1 MSDDAV
7 KIDVIEFMGKKLNFL
22 DLGKEVGPDVPVYP
36 GHMKTAFWWH
46 KTHEETKFSLGESS
60 KYPYGFGVKGIIT
73 CDHTSTHVDAVYH
86 FDPNKSHLSV
96 DKITLQELITPA
108 AWIDLSFVQ
117 GRVHITLDA
126 VKKGLDAAE
135 VTLKPGMSLL
145 YWTGNEPYSTID
157 PYRYLSNYPGLDKE
171 ATTWLLDQG
180 LLNIGTDSPSL
191 DTPADL
197 DYPNHTVHAEREII
211 HTESLVNITK
221 IPRHS
226 GFYYAMFPLKF
237 VGLTGSPIRAFAI
250 WED

>member
-1 MSDDAV
+1 
-7 KIDVIEFMGKKLNFL
+7 
-22 DLGKEVGPDVPVYP
+22 
-36 GHMKTAFWWH
+36 
-46 KTHEETKFSLGESS
+46 
-60 KYPYGFGVKGIIT
+60 
-73 CDHTSTHVDAVYH
+73 
-86 FDPNKSHLSV
+86 
-96 DKITLQELITPA
+96 
-108 AWIDLSFVQ
+108 
-117 GRVHITLDA
+117 

-226 GFYYAMFPLKF
+226 DFYYAMFTLKF
-237 VGLTGSPIRAFAI
+237 EGLTGSPIRAFAI